1 MKTKLLIALAVG
13 LFAVASYAASP
24 TLGTVVGN
32 ALSIVERTRDTV
44 FEYLNA
50 APAVTLDTLR
60 QEYGPELLVTNGV
73 NGEMYI
79 FGTLLTNGRTA
90 AFVVTDGKPCVWS
103 GTTETQ
109 TITKLH
115 PWTRSATRP

>member
-24 TLGTVVGN
+24 TPGTVV
-32 ALSIVERTRDTV
+32 
-44 FEYLNA
+44 LNA

-79 FGTLLTNGRTA
+79 FGNLLTDGRTA
-90 AFVVTDGKPCVWS
+90 AFVVTDGKPSMVVYS
-103 GTTETQ
+103 TLLNGVFTT
-109 TITKLH
+109 
-115 PWTRSATRP
+115 SAQEIK